1 MRAFEPVS
9 EGWSSAL
16 EPWEREA
23 VVDMLS
29 QVEDLLLSDAAR
41 APSPAPLYTGSRVG
55 ERPLRP
61 PS

>member
-29 QVEDLLLSDAAR
+29 QV
-41 APSPAPLYTGSRVG
+41 
-55 ERPLRP
+55 
-61 PS
+61 